1 MTTPTIEGTYQ
12 LVRRELPDGTVQ
24 LPPDVMG
31 MVTFTKEFR
40 NFSVVW
46 SDDEG
51 KFYSECYVARY
62 RLTEHEYTETS
73 EYLIVDDQIGGK
85 ATSYDL
91 SKTTERSEVSIDGGR
106 ISFALPQSF
115 EKALSISV
123 VFDGD
128 GLTATGKDLFIDYW
142 ERVS

>member
-1 MTTPTIEGTYQ
+1 MTTPSIEGTYQ
-12 LVRRELPDGTVQ
+12 LAKRELPDGSVQ
-24 LPPDVMG
+24 HPPDVMG

-62 RLTEHEYTETS
+62 MLTDQEYIETS

-85 ATSYDL
+85 AISYDL
-91 SKTTERSEVSIDGGR
+91 TKTTAKSEVSVDGGR

-115 EKALSISV
+115 EKALSITV

-128 GLTATGKDLFIDYW
+128 NLTATGKDLFADYW